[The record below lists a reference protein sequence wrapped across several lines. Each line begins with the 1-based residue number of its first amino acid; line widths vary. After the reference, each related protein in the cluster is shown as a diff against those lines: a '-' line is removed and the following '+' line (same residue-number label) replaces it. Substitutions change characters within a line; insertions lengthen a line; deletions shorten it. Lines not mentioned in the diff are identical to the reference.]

1 MNVEVK
7 EMNKKED
14 KKKFEGFVILMV
26 ISFIVGG
33 IGGFGMAML
42 EDSGIVQSL
51 PSMISD
57 GLKFISMYINLVL
70 TIICAIVVIVL
81 YKQARKKFASWD
93 WEDEKVYD
101 EIEGRLSIA
110 LIITS
115 VNQIILFVFMAIGFV
130 RLIELIE
137 LEKQNQD
144 WEFFI
149 PSIVIYAL
157 GIIASLAFM
166 LIAQQKIINFEKE
179 MNPEKKGSVFDTKF
193 QKKWMDSCDEAE
205 QKYIYEAAFFSYKA
219 INATCM
225 ILWFFCFF
233 GMFVW
238 DIGVLP
244 VCLVCGIWLVS
255 MISYFVKCIMLEKSK
270 RAK

>member
-1 MNVEVK
+1 MNVEVT

-14 KKKFEGFVILMV
+14 RKKFKSFVILMV

-33 IGGFGMAML
+33 IGGFSMGMI
-42 EDSGIVQSL
+42 EDSGIVQSI
-51 PSMISD
+51 PSIISD
-57 GLKFISMYINLVL
+57 GLKFISLYINFVL
-70 TIICAIVVIVL
+70 TIICAIVVVVL
-81 YKQARKKFASWD
+81 YKQARKKFAAWD

-101 EIEGRLSIA
+101 DIEGRLSIA

-115 VNQIILFVFMAIGFV
+115 VNQIILFVFMAIGFI
-130 RLIELIE
+130 RIIELIE
-137 LEKQNQD
+137 LEKQNQG
-144 WEFFI
+144 WEFFV
-149 PSIVIYAL
+149 PSAVIFAL
-157 GIIASLAFM
+157 GVILTLVFM

-179 MNPEKKGSVFDTKF
+179 MNPEKQGSVFDTKF
-193 QKKWMDSCDEAE
+193 QKKWMDSCDEAQ

-219 INATCM
+219 INVTCV

-238 DIGVLP
+238 NIGVLP

-255 MISYFVKCIMLEKSK
+255 MMAYFVKCMQLEKNK
-270 RAK
+270 GAK